1 MTVFPLH
8 DLFPDLPRID
18 VVDIGASALGQPPYQ
33 RLVDEGSVARVIGFE
48 PSPAEFK
55 KLSELPR
62 KEHVYLP
69 YAIGDGNEAVLNIC
83 ESPGMTSLL
92 EPNLEL
98 LKHFHGYGEW
108 GRIVERVPVAT
119 RRLDDVTEID
129 RVDYLKL
136 DVQGSELAVL
146 RGGART
152 LERTL
157 IIHLEVAFVPLY
169 KEQPLFGDLDLFLRA
184 AGFGIHSFRAIKTK
198 TLKPILVNNDVSAGI
213 NQLFEADAVYIRSI
227 ERFSELSPGD
237 LLKIARVAH
246 DVWGS
251 YDLAA
256 LALWHADAKEGSSRQ
271 KIYID
276 SVCRQK

>member
-1 MTVFPLH
+1 
-8 DLFPDLPRID
+8 
-18 VVDIGASALGQPPYQ
+18 VD
-33 RLVDEGSVARVIGFE
+33 DGSVARVIGFE
-48 PSPAEFK
+48 PNPTEYR
-55 KLSELPR
+55 KLRDSAQ
-62 KEHVYLP
+62 KDHVYLP
-69 YAIGDGNEAVLNIC
+69 YAIGDGNDAVLNIC
-83 ESPGMTSLL
+83 QSPGMTSLL

-98 LKHFHGYGEW
+98 LKLFHGYGEW
-108 GRIVERVPVAT
+108 GQIAERVPVAT

-152 LERTL
+152 LQKTL
-157 IIHLEVAFVPLY
+157 IVHLEVPFVPLY

-184 AGFGIHSFRAIKTK
+184 AGFGIHSFRSIKTK
-198 TLKPILVNNDVSAGI
+198 ALKPLLVNNDVYAGI
-213 NQLFEADAVYIRSI
+213 NQLFEADAVYVRTI
-227 ERFSELSPGD
+227 ERLSELSPGD

-246 DVWGS
+246 DIWGS

-271 KIYID
+271 NVYFD
-276 SVCRQK
+276 SICRQK